1 MSEGQSTRLNSEV
14 SEETHQ
20 ATSGRGSASSAPRR
34 SEEDNGDGWSAT
46 DGGSDADEDNNTIG
60 TSRPSEVTSDP
71 KSSARLAPVN
81 PGYEGRARRGVSKA
95 GGYDETPKRRGPRR
109 KVGVR
114 IRYVDDDER
123 GGGTT
128 EQGIRMGPVSV
139 WRVVHGH
146 RSEAVAHGHR
156 SSTYSVRP
164 SFSGAVQ
171 TGDAGVSQSGRAI
184 CHFACAQERAVA
196 QAAAAGGAATPLR
209 DPG

>member
-1 MSEGQSTRLNSEV
+1 MSEGESMRLNSEI

-20 ATSGRGSASSAPRR
+20 VTGGGGSTSGAPRR
-34 SEEDNGDGWSAT
+34 SEEDDEDGWSVA

-60 TSRPSEVTSDP
+60 TSGPSEAISDQSP
-71 KSSARLAPVN
+71 AVN

-109 KVGVR
+109 KAGVR

-156 SSTYSVRP
+156 SSTCGARP
-164 SFSGAVQ
+164 SFGGAVQ

-184 CHFACAQERAVA
+184 CHFAGTQERAVA